1 MKHVFLYI
9 FLSFSLFAFSQN
21 EQLAQYYYE
30 KGDFEKAKIGFE
42 ELLQKVPQNTQ
53 YFLRTIDCY
62 QQLQQFDIAEKAIKE
77 RFDKYKQSNLLVEL
91 GYNFQLRKDDAKAKV
106 YYDQAVDR
114 IRTNPNE
121 VYAISNSFERK
132 VLLDYALK
140 SYQTAIELQPS
151 LKFNY
156 QMGLLYGQLGNIE
169 MMITSFLDEAYQ
181 SPQNTVLIQNQFV
194 RFMVDDGDANFNE
207 LLRKALILRTQK
219 NQDVFWNYYLSWF
232 YVQQKE
238 FEKAFIQQKAIY

>member
-1 MKHVFLYI
+1 MKHFFLYI
-9 FLSFSLFAFSQN
+9 FFSFSLFAFAQN

-42 ELLQKVPQNTQ
+42 ELLQNVPQNTQ

-91 GYNFQLRKDDAKAKV
+91 GYNFQLRKDEAKAKL
-106 YYDQAVDR
+106 YYDQAVER

-121 VYAISNSFERK
+121 VYGISNSFERK

-140 SYQTAIELQPS
+140 S
-151 LKFNY
+151 
-156 QMGLLYGQLGNIE
+156 
-169 MMITSFLDEAYQ
+169 
-181 SPQNTVLIQNQFV
+181 
-194 RFMVDDGDANFNE
+194 
-207 LLRKALILRTQK
+207 
-219 NQDVFWNYYLSWF
+219 
-232 YVQQKE
+232 
-238 FEKAFIQQKAIY
+238 